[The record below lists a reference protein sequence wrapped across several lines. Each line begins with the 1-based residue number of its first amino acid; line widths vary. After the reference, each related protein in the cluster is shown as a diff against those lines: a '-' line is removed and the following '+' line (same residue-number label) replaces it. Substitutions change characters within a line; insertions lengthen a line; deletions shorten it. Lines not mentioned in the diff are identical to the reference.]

1 VGGVRAARRAATR
14 HYTYGYGRVE
24 DLAGLFIVTMIALS
38 AVLAGYESIRQPTTT
53 DLLPTS
59 MATIGIM
66 PIVCIR
72 TPNSSPPAKPPTPLT
87 YRPTIV
93 KGWAW
98 PARLATTPPSVR
110 ATSILGGQV
119 RRYGGDHAL
128 FGDGDHIT
136 DDR

>member
-1 VGGVRAARRAATR
+1 MKLEMARWT
-14 HYTYGYGRVE
+14 T
-24 DLAGLFIVTMIALS
+24 
-38 AVLAGYESIRQPTTT
+38 QPTTT
-53 DLLPTS
+53 NLLPTS

-66 PIVCIR
+66 PIACIR
-72 TPNSSPPAKPPTPLT
+72 TPNSSPPAKPPTTPLT
-87 YRPTIV
+87 NRPTIV

-136 DDR
+136 DDRQCASTRLLCPVCRSTRAIHREEPSLSGLPASR